1 MVQRSAAGIH
11 RTVIKPGGTLFTITD
26 AMYNEPLSF
35 EVVPGSTADTR
46 IFRLHGPITLA
57 NLFDFQKAL
66 NAGTEKLTIIDFTES
81 EYMDSAGLGV
91 LLNYYVSGKRHGRTL
106 RLVAVNY
113 RVAELLKLTS
123 SHTLIKTYDTIE
135 AAESATS

>member
-1 MVQRSAAGIH
+1 MVHGPAAGIH
-11 RTVIKPGGTLFTITD
+11 RTVIKPGGMLFTITD
-26 AMYNEPLSF
+26 AMYNEPLTF
-35 EVVPGSTADTR
+35 EVLPGTTADTR

-57 NLFDFQKAL
+57 NLFDFQKTI
-66 NAGTEKLTIIDFTES
+66 NDGTEKVTIVDFTES

-91 LLNYYVSGKRHGRTL
+91 LLNFYISGKRRGRFL

-123 SHTLIKTYDTIE
+123 ANTLIKTYDTVE
-135 AAESATS
+135 AAEAATS

>member
-1 MVQRSAAGIH
+1 MVQRQTGGIH
-11 RTVIKPGGTLFTITD
+11 RTVIKPEGMLFTITD
-26 AMYNEPLSF
+26 AMYNEPLTF
-35 EVVPGSTADTR
+35 EVVPGSTPDIR

-81 EYMDSAGLGV
+81 EYMDSAGLGA
-91 LLNYYVSGKRHGRTL
+91 LLNYYVSGKRQGRIL

-123 SHTLIKTYDTIE
+123 SQTLMKTYDNIAAAE
-135 AAESATS
+135 AAS